1 MNTKRSIRIAYCF
14 PVLRAENST
23 EASFLQQKLITDGLK
38 DQGHRLTY
46 VAQAEDLSEVICTQ
60 DISRHERAA
69 RTWTISTWFVLARKV
84 TWRIQQLFHIPYLN
98 VFSNLCFYDACL
110 QILPGHDVVH
120 ERNGLYRMGVAMACR
135 RLHLP
140 YVFFFDADDILEHDL
155 FGRPLNGILRW
166 RAKQA
171 LRYNLDTA
179 ARVICVSESAKN
191 HLIGTW
197 SVPPEKIAVLPN
209 AVDVNIFRPHPEER
223 EGIRKKF
230 NIGSNPLILFVGS
243 FFPYQDLKVLLNA
256 FTEVLKVY
264 PDARLLLVGQGEQY
278 QQTIEAANALG
289 ISKSVHFTGF
299 LPHSEIPSI
308 LAAADI
314 AVAPYFKVDNK
325 LFLGSSMKLFE
336 YMASGIATI
345 ASDIGQIS
353 EVINVGVNGLLVPPE
368 DINALASAL
377 RSLLDHPQK
386 CIQLGEQARKDVVEK
401 FSWDQYIAQL
411 ERIYRDAIFQKL

>member
-38 DQGHRLTY
+38 AQGNCITY
-46 VAQAEDLSEVICTQ
+46 VAQAEDLTEVICTQ
-60 DISRHERAA
+60 DISRPERAV
-69 RTWTISTWFVLARKV
+69 RTWTKSKWFALIRKV
-84 TWRIQQLFHIPYLN
+84 TWRIQQLFHVPYLN
-98 VFSNLCFYDACL
+98 VFSNLCYYDACL
-110 QILPGHDVVH
+110 QLLPGHDVVH

-135 RLHLP
+135 RLRLP

-155 FGRPLNGILRW
+155 FGRSLNGILRW

-171 LRYNLDTA
+171 LLYNLETA
-179 ARVICVSESAKN
+179 VRVICVSELAKS
-191 HLIGTW
+191 HLISTW
-197 SVPPEKIAVLPN
+197 GVSAEKIVVHPN
-209 AVDVNIFRPHPEER
+209 AVDVNLFRPRSEER
-223 EGIRKKF
+223 KGIREKF
-230 NIGSNPLILFVGS
+230 HIGDNPLILFVGS

-256 FTEVLKVY
+256 FAEVLKEN
-264 PDARLLLVGQGEQY
+264 PDARLLLVGQGDQF
-278 QQTIEAANALG
+278 QQTVEAATALG
-289 ISKSVHFTGF
+289 ISKAVQFTGF
-299 LPHSEIPSI
+299 LPHSEIPLI

-314 AVAPYFKVDNK
+314 AVAPYIKVDNK

-345 ASDIGQIS
+345 ASDIGQIN
-353 EVINVGVNGLLVPPE
+353 EVIKDGINGLLVPPE
-368 DINALASAL
+368 EPFALASAL

-401 FSWDQYIAQL
+401 YSWDQYIAKL
-411 ERIYRDAIFQKL
+411 EKIYDEAILQRP